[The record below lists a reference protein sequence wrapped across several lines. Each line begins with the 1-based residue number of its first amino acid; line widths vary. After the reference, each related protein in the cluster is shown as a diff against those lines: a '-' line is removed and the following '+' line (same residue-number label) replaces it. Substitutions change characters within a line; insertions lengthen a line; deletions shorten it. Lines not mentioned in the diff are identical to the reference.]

1 MRTLSIR
8 QPWAWLIT
16 HRHMPLANRD
26 DGTDYRGRFLIHAG
40 QHMVQRDYWTTADR
54 LKAEL
59 GIEVPHFLELPR
71 GGIVGAATLVD
82 VVTAHDSPFFIG
94 PFGYVLDRAVAIPF
108 VEVTGQRGWF
118 STPRS
123 AFKDMA

>member
-16 HRHMPLANRD
+16 NGHMPLANRD
-26 DGTDYRGRFLIHAG
+26 ESTDFRGRFLVHAG
-40 QHMVQRDYWTTADR
+40 LHMVQRDYWATADR
-54 LKAEL
+54 LKAEMH
-59 GIEVPHFLELPR
+59 IEVPHFLELPR

-82 VVTAHDSPFFIG
+82 VVTEHDSPFFLGPIG
-94 PFGYVLDRAVAIPF
+94 FVLKQAVSIPF

-118 STPRS
+118 STPR
-123 AFKDMA
+123 AVFKEMA